1 MRHKCEPIA
10 GSTAKA
16 RSPRPMGNSP
26 GWTLKTITPCRLASW
41 ARFSENLTT
50 AAFDTE

>member
-1 MRHKCEPIA
+1 MRQKCDPTA

-16 RSPRPMGNSP
+16 RSPMPMGNSP
-26 GWTLKTITPCRLASW
+26 GWTLSTMTPWRRASW
-41 ARFSENLTT
+41 ARFSENLAT